1 MIIVL
6 EGFDNAGKST
16 LAKQLKEHYNGE
28 IIIPGGKP
36 ENFIAAVSQCI
47 SQSAIINSFCNKSGV
62 FIFDRLTCISEAIY
76 NVFDNEK
83 LITIFLEY
91 LFENSKKCKII
102 HCRPNDETLLDF
114 SNHTI
119 ETHDTD
125 EGIEFAK
132 LHAMQLIAAYDA
144 LFQTVKGDNITQYDY
159 KNDKLEYLI
168 SWIDSQND

>member
-16 LAKQLKEHYNGE
+16 LAKQLKEHYDGE

-36 ENFIAAVSQCI
+36 KNFIAAVTQCI
-47 SQSAIINSFCNKSGV
+47 SQSSIIDSFKDKPGV
-62 FIFDRLTCISEAIY
+62 YIFDRLTCISEAVYSI
-76 NVFDNEK
+76 FDNEK
-83 LITIFLEY
+83 LISIFLEY
-91 LFENSKKCKII
+91 LFEDVKKCKII
-102 HCRPNDETLLDF
+102 HCRPNDDTLLDF
-114 SNHTI
+114 SNHTV
-119 ETHDTD
+119 ESHDTD

-132 LHAMQLIAAYDA
+132 FHATQLIAAYDA

-159 KNDKLEYLI
+159 KNDKLEDLI

>member
-16 LAKQLKEHYNGE
+16 LAKQLKEHYDGE

-47 SQSAIINSFCNKSGV
+47 SQSVIINSFCDKSGIY
-62 FIFDRLTCISEAIY
+62 IFDRLTCISEAVY
-76 NVFDNEK
+76 GVFDNEK
-83 LITIFLEY
+83 LVEIFLEY
-91 LFENSKKCKII
+91 LSENIKKCKII
-102 HCRPNDETLLDF
+102 HCRPDDETLLDF
-114 SNHTI
+114 SKHTV
-119 ETHDTD
+119 ESHDTA

-144 LFQTVKGDNITQYDY
+144 LFQTLKGDNITKYDY
-159 KNDKLEYLI
+159 KNDKFEDLI
-168 SWIDSQND
+168 SWIDNQK